1 MEQARSRSLQ
11 NLCFICTLYFEIG
24 CLMYLIFKNNICLSL
39 RLLQAI
45 AMMAAGLIYYFNL
58 SIKRITAIN
67 IKLAYPKLICRT
79 RTAHKKECTKSMS
92 QLSRVY

>member
-24 CLMYLIFKNNICLSL
+24 CLMYLILKIISVFPL

-45 AMMAAGLIYYFNL
+45 AMMAAGLFIILIYL
-58 SIKRITAIN
+58 SNAS
-67 IKLAYPKLICRT
+67 LQLILNCALSKALHLPT
-79 RTAHKKECTKSMS
+79 RTAHT
-92 QLSRVY
+92 